1 MKMRG
6 AVALVV
12 VAGMVVGSLVA
23 GCAQQAKSA
32 SEAIEHAKTLAT
44 PQAQADYLVGQ
55 ARAFMNSKEYQEAT
69 QAVQYV
75 LSSIDA
81 NSKAAAELLEQIQQ
95 KLAGGAQK
103 AVGDA
108 KKQLGF

>member
-6 AVALVV
+6 AVAMVV

-23 GCAQQAKSA
+23 GCAEQAKSA
-32 SEAIEHAKTLAT
+32 SEAIEHAKTLPT

-55 ARAFMNSKEYQEAT
+55 ARSFLSSKNYE
-69 QAVQYV
+69 QAMQSVQYV
-75 LSSIDA
+75 LSNIDSK
-81 NSKAAAELLEQIQQ
+81 SKAASELMEKIQQ
-95 KLAGGAQK
+95 LLAGEAQK

>member
-6 AVALVV
+6 AVAMVV

-32 SEAIEHAKTLAT
+32 SEAIEHAKTLPT

-55 ARAFMNSKEYQEAT
+55 ARSFLNSKEYQEAM

-75 LSSIDA
+75 LSSVDS
-81 NSKAAAELLEQIQQ
+81 NSKAASDLLEKIQKQ
-95 KLAGGAQK
+95 LAGDAQK